1 MEGYCVAAQTV
12 VAAADLRSA
21 RCPCPRLHLVKR
33 GRSLLGVRPELGL
46 LTAGVV
52 VAAAAGLASVLV
64 DDLLRP
70 ARQRT

>member
-1 MEGYCVAAQTV
+1 VAART

-21 RCPCPRLHLVKR
+21 RCPCSRLHLAKR
-33 GRSLLGVRPELGL
+33 GRSLLGLRPELGL

-52 VAAAAGLASVLV
+52 VAAAAGVLV

-70 ARQRT
+70 ARRRT

>member
-1 MEGYCVAAQTV
+1 MAARTV
-12 VAAADLRSA
+12 PAAADLRSA

-33 GRSLLGVRPELGL
+33 GRSLLGLRPELGL

-52 VAAAAGLASVLV
+52 VVAAAAGLASMFV

-70 ARQRT
+70 ARRRT

>member
-1 MEGYCVAAQTV
+1 MAAQTV

-21 RCPCPRLHLVKR
+21 RCPCPRRHLVKR
-33 GRSLLGVRPELGL
+33 GRSLLGLRPELGL

-52 VAAAAGLASVLV
+52 VVAAGAGLASMLV

-70 ARQRT
+70 ARRRT